1 VSAADLGLLRLVVPR
16 GGLVPDLLYPAD
28 LDPTITACG
37 QLAGLAAMPLAD
49 YTAELMPMW
58 APAPIPA
65 PLAGEQ
71 GRAGLIEALRRYAE
85 RTLGPAWPNIRA
97 AIDAEVAHRGGQ
109 ALERGLGG
117 LFGDLHPEL
126 RLDGS
131 VLTVAKSHHSCPR
144 TTRSSIVLVPS
155 VFAWPRLVVVDRSPA
170 TVQLHYPVRHVGR
183 DIHPVEPA
191 EDALAALMGG
201 TRARILR
208 ELTVPRSTTQ
218 LARRLAL
225 SPGGT
230 SAHLSTLRRNGLVT
244 ATRDG
249 RQVLYRCTALGTSI
263 IAAGGGSRQAQ

>member
-1 VSAADLGLLRLVVPR
+1 VSAADLGLLRLLVPR
-16 GGLVPDLLYPAD
+16 DGLVPDLLYPAD
-28 LDPTITACG
+28 LDPTTTVCD
-37 QLAGLAAMPLAD
+37 QLAGIAAMPLDA
-49 YTAELMPMW
+49 YMAELVPVW
-58 APAPIPA
+58 APAPIPVL
-65 PLAGEQ
+65 LAGER
-71 GRAGLIEALRRYAE
+71 GRARLIEALRRYAE
-85 RTLGPAWPNIRA
+85 GALGPAWPNIRA
-97 AIDAEVAHRGGQ
+97 AIDAEVARRGGQ

-126 RLDGS
+126 QLDGS

-155 VFAWPRLVVVDRSPA
+155 VFAWPRLVVVDRSPT

-183 DIHPVEPA
+183 DLCTVEPA
-191 EDALAALMGG
+191 DDALAALMGG

-208 ELTVPRSTTQ
+208 ELTIPRSTTH

-249 RQVLYRCTALGTSI
+249 RQVLYRRTALGTSI
-263 IAAGGGSRQAQ
+263 IAAGGGSLLAQ